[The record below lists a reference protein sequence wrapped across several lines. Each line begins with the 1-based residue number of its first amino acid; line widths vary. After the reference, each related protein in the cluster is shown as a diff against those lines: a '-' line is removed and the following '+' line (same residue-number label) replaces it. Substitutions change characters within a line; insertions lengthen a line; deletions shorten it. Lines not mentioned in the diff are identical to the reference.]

1 MTDRPSQ
8 PRRLAVPF
16 GSPRLVDAFA
26 FALESHAT
34 QPRKG
39 SAIPYIAHPLAV
51 ASIVLELGGD
61 EDEAIAAL
69 LHDVVEDC
77 GVSLEDIGR
86 RFGDRVEELVE
97 GATDF
102 ARGEERASLTSAER
116 KERGLQLL
124 AKKTDG
130 HRRLAIADKLHNARS
145 IGIDHR
151 AIGDKVFDR
160 FSLKRDGTIGYYRQ
174 IAQELRRAGDE
185 SQVSEL
191 AELVEAFAVSR
202 ETTPSRG
209 ARAGRLLAE
218 IMSRPPTEAEWA
230 EVARRKAA
238 RADKAPEVVRER
250 SRVIFPITKES
261 AE

>member
-1 MTDRPSQ
+1 MTDSPGQ
-8 PRRLAVPF
+8 PKQLAAPF
-16 GSPRLVDAFA
+16 GSPRLVEAFA

-39 SAIPYIAHPLAV
+39 SDIPYIAHPLAV
-51 ASIVLELGGD
+51 ASIVLELAGD

-77 GVSLEDIGR
+77 GVSLEDVGK
-86 RFGDRVEELVE
+86 RFGARVEELVE

-102 ARGEERASLTSAER
+102 ARGEDRASLTSAER
-116 KERGLQLL
+116 KERSLKLL

-130 HRRLAIADKLHNARS
+130 HRRLAIADKLHNARC

-151 AIGDKVFDR
+151 TIGDKVFDR
-160 FSLKRDGTIGYYRQ
+160 FSQDREGTIGYYRR

-185 SQVSEL
+185 SQVAEL
-191 AELVEAFAVSR
+191 ADLVEAFAVSR
-202 ETTPSRG
+202 DSRTQT
-209 ARAGRLLAE
+209 GRHLAE
-218 IMSRPPTEAEWA
+218 VMAAPPTEAEWA
-230 EVARRKAA
+230 EVARRRAA
-238 RADKAPEVVRER
+238 RAGKASEVVRER
-250 SRVIFPITKES
+250 SRVIFRIPKEPA